1 MEQELQVALSIR
13 NVFQFL
19 KLEHYIEVGDK
30 FIFEMLGLGLDF
42 KRQFNASMEDSF
54 FFLLNVHLIP
64 KNSRLNVMQWA
75 KKRRILLP

>member
-1 MEQELQVALSIR
+1 MHMEQELQVALSIR

-42 KRQFNASMEDSF
+42 KRQFNAPMEDSF
-54 FFLLNVHLIP
+54 FFFT
-64 KNSRLNVMQWA
+64 
-75 KKRRILLP
+75 